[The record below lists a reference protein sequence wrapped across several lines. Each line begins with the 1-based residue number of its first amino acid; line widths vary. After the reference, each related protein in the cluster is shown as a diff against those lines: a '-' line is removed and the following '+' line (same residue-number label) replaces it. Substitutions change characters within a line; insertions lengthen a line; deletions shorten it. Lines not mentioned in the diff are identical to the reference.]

1 MEETTTGN
9 VYAFDM
15 DINARVIGKQ
25 MTFANFKKW
34 VLMAGVISKGR
45 FYWIPTS
52 DQFHWSEEY
61 REFASNGDTVE
72 ILTTFLRPE

>member
-1 MEETTTGN
+1 MEDTATGN

-15 DINARVIGKQ
+15 GVNANVIGKK

-45 FYWIPTS
+45 FYWIPST
-52 DQFHWSEEY
+52 DQFYWSEDY
-61 REFASNGDTVE
+61 REFASNEGTVE
-72 ILTTFLRPE
+72 IITQK